1 MQARVP
7 LNILLLEDRPEDC
20 ELVVHAL
27 RQAGIEFEWRNVD
40 TREGFIAALNDI
52 PDIILADYSLPQFTA
67 LEALHIVMEQEALK
81 GFSIP
86 FIVVTGTVSEEAAV
100 DCMKQGAADY
110 LLKDRLS
117 RLGQAVLR
125 AMAEKHAQDEK
136 RQTERELR
144 SSEERFRRLAENA
157 QDVIYR
163 FRVLPTRGV
172 EYVSPSVQHITGY
185 APEEYYADP
194 ELLDR
199 TVLSDD
205 LPPFQESRSSPEG
218 LRARSLL
225 RFVAK
230 DGGLIWMENRG
241 APVFDDAGNF
251 VAIEGIARDITE
263 QKYAEELIRQT
274 GTLLQSVLNASPL
287 ATMLIDGQKRIQMWN
302 PGAEHLFGW
311 SAEEVMGKP
320 VPFIPP
326 SKTSEFERLFA
337 EIMQGASRVGLELT
351 RQRKD
356 GSPVEVACWTAPL
369 VDEEKRISAV
379 LAVYADIT
387 QRKAAEQE
395 LRQVTA
401 SLMAIIDASPVAIIA
416 TDKDFNV
423 ARWNR
428 AAERIFGWTAQEV
441 LGGRSPT
448 VPDAFL
454 AEQEEVRARVSTGEA
469 LIGIETQRLRK
480 DGSLVDVRV
489 STAPVR
495 DSEGAFMG
503 GMALIEDI
511 SQRKQAEQERAQQL
525 ERMAALHVI
534 DAAIS
539 STIDLKLVLNVL
551 LEQTQKTLQVDAADI
566 LLFNAHEMT
575 LEHAAN
581 RGFQSRAVEQT
592 RLRLGAGY
600 AGKVTLERKRA
611 LVHNI
616 QTADP
621 PFEPRPFLTEE
632 PFVGYCGVPLISK
645 GQIKGILEVFS
656 REPMNPEAGWLDFL
670 DTLAGQAT
678 IAIDNFTLF
687 TDMQR
692 SNIDLVLA
700 YDATLEG
707 WSRALELRDYETEG
721 HCKRVTEMSD
731 RLGRLMGL
739 SGADLTNLRR
749 GALLHD
755 IGKMAIPD
763 HILRKPGP
771 LTEDEWVIMRK
782 HPEYAYELL
791 SPISYLGPAV
801 EIAYCHHEKWDGT
814 GYPRKLRGEQI
825 PIGARI
831 FAVTDIADAL
841 SYDRP
846 YRAAWPEQQIRGYIL
861 SLSGTHLDPRVV
873 DAFSKLV

>member
-1 MQARVP
+1 MPTPLRV
-7 LNILLLEDRPEDC
+7 LILEDNPADA
-20 ELVVHAL
+20 ELVLHEL
-27 RQAGIEFEWRNVD
+27 RRADFEPEWVRVETEGDFLAQLD
-40 TREGFIAALNDI
+40 TA

-67 LEALHIVMEQEALK
+67 LEAIHILKEQEERR

-125 AMAEKHAQDEK
+125 ALAEKHAQE
-136 RQTERELR
+136 ERRRAEQALR

-163 FRVLPTRGV
+163 FRILPSRGV
-172 EYVSPSVQHITGY
+172 DYVSPSVQHITGY
-185 APEEYYADP
+185 TPEEYYADP
-194 ELLDR
+194 LLLDR
-199 TVLSDD
+199 TVLPDD
-205 LPPFQESRSSPEG
+205 LPPFQESRSSPES
-218 LRARSLL
+218 LRIRSLI

-230 DGGLIWMENRG
+230 DGRILWMENRS
-241 APVFDDAGNF
+241 APVFDDAGRF

-263 QKYAEELIRQT
+263 QKLAEERTRQT
-274 GTLLQSVLNASPL
+274 SLLLQSILNASPL
-287 ATMLIDGQKRIQMWN
+287 AIMVIDDQKRIQMWN

-311 SAEEVMGKP
+311 SSQEVMDKP
-320 VPFIPP
+320 VPFVPA
-326 SKTSEFERLFA
+326 SRTGEFEHLFA
-337 EIMQGASRVGLELT
+337 EVMQGASWVGLELT

-356 GSPVEVACWTAPL
+356 GAPVEVALWTAPL
-369 VDEEKRISAV
+369 FDEENRVSAIV
-379 LAVYADIT
+379 AAYADIA

-401 SLMAIIDASPVAIIA
+401 SLMAVIDASPVAIIA
-416 TDKDFNV
+416 SDQDYNV
-423 ARWNR
+423 VRWNP

-441 LGGRSPT
+441 LGGPNPV
-448 VPDAFL
+448 VPDAFR
-454 AEQEEVRARVSTGEA
+454 AEYADIRARVLAGEA
-469 LIGIETQRLRK
+469 LTGIETQRQRK
-480 DGSLVDVRV
+480 DGSLVDVRM

-495 DSEGAFMG
+495 DSEGALMG
-503 GMALIEDI
+503 GLAMIEDI
-511 SQRKQAEQERAQQL
+511 SQRKQAEQERTLQL
-525 ERMAALHVI
+525 ERMAALHEI

-539 STIDLKLVLNVL
+539 STMDLKLVLNVL

-566 LLFNAHEMT
+566 LLFSANEMT

-592 RLRLGAGY
+592 RLRLGVGY
-600 AGKVTLERKRA
+600 AGRATLERKRT
-611 LVHNI
+611 LVPNI

-621 PFEPRPFLTEE
+621 PFEPRQVLAEE
-632 PFVGYCGVPLISK
+632 PFTGYCGVPLISK

-656 REPMNPEAGWLDFL
+656 RVPMNPEVGWLDFL

-692 SNIDLVLA
+692 SNIDLFLA

-731 RLGRLMGL
+731 RLGKLMGL
-739 SGADLTNLRR
+739 AGADLTTLRR

-763 HILRKPGP
+763 NILRKPGP
-771 LTEDEWVIMRK
+771 LTEGEWVIMRK

-841 SYDRP
+841 SSDRP
-846 YRAAWPEQQIRGYIL
+846 YRAAWPEQQVREYIH
-861 SLSGTHLDPRVV
+861 SLSGTHLDPHVV
-873 DAFSKLV
+873 DSFERIG